1 MVAGAWPWWNSGGVE
16 EKMLKSGSLR
26 NKSSGTGIEPPF
38 ADSGVAP
45 ASVGHQGNSFALDL
59 ISQYTAKIRKIPRKL
74 PDGTFWR
81 KSRAFAATDET
92 NPPLSLP
99 RMMFKSTHKTTSR
112 NATSTINQPIFVTCP
127 TTVIYAPRV

>member
-1 MVAGAWPWWNSGGVE
+1 MVSAASPSSNTVALE
-16 EKMLKSGSLR
+16 EKILKSGSLR

-38 ADSGVAP
+38 ADSGVTP
-45 ASVGHQGNSFALDL
+45 ASVGHQGKSFALDL
-59 ISQYTAKIRKIPRKL
+59 ISQYTTKIRKMPRKV

-99 RMMFKSTHKTTSR
+99 RMIFKSTH
-112 NATSTINQPIFVTCP
+112 
-127 TTVIYAPRV
+127 